1 MGRKFFSLSSVLS
14 LAGHPITPQGR
25 DGGPDF
31 IRSVAIVFDRN
42 RKLFQAIFFG
52 NGLDIS
58 KLAQDIAQAGYELHT
73 VLPVQPEPGTVP
85 PSAVASGHT
94 RSTSSARKARTSAD
108 ASSDQVSQAAARALR
123 AAEAMDLI
131 RQILGV

>member
-42 RKLFQAIFFG
+42 RKLFQAIFLG
-52 NGLDIS
+52 DGLDIRR
-58 KLAQDIAQAGYELHT
+58 LALDIAQAGYELHT
-73 VLPVQPEPGTVP
+73 VLPVQPAEPYP
-85 PSAVASGHT
+85 PSAVESGRA
-94 RSTSSARKARTSAD
+94 RSTAPRSTATARKPRSVD
-108 ASSDQVSQAAARALR
+108 ELVEVLRQLQVL
-123 AAEAMDLI
+123 
-131 RQILGV
+131 